1 MLRQRVVLRAGRAAE
16 MVERKAEAAIDIGLQ
31 RMLGI
36 AIAADLLA
44 RFDGAELGRG
54 AVLVGAA
61 DEQHLVAELAAEA
74 RVHVRR
80 QQRADE
86 IAEMLDAVDVG
97 QRTGDQNLAHDTSVR
112 ERERLTRIEKPFR
125 AAEGLGSWRMPRAI
139 GRASTLPAG
148 SPAVGPGHSCA
159 TVKRREGHV
168 VLPKRIASSE

>member
-16 MVERKAEAAIDIGLQ
+16 MVERKAEAAIDVGLQ

-74 RVHVRR
+74 RMHVRR

-112 ERERLTRIEKPFR
+112 ERERLTPESK
-125 AAEGLGSWRMPRAI
+125 
-139 GRASTLPAG
+139 
-148 SPAVGPGHSCA
+148 SPSARRKGPGLRACPARPAARPSF
-159 TVKRREGHV
+159 RPD
-168 VLPKRIASSE
+168 LPPPAPPPPLLPPRPPPPTSPP

>member
-74 RVHVRR
+74 RMHVRR

-112 ERERLTRIEKPFR
+112 ERERLTPESKSPSARRKGSGLGACLARSDARQPFR
-125 AAEGLGSWRMPRAI
+125 LDLLRS
-139 GRASTLPAG
+139 GRG
-148 SPAVGPGHSCA
+148 I
-159 TVKRREGHV
+159 R
-168 VLPKRIASSE
+168 VLR